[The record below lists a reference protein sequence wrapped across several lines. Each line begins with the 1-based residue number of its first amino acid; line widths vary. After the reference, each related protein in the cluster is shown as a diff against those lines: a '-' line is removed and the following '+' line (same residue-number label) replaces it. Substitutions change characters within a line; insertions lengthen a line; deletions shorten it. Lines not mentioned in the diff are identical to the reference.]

1 MTIAK
6 SVEVSGVLNLN
17 KPGGMTSR
25 DVVDLISRP
34 LKKQAKVGHAGT
46 LDPLAS
52 GVLVVCVGQATRLIE
67 YVQRMTKSYRTVV
80 RLGATS
86 DTLDADGQ
94 VQLQDSPRIPTE
106 TEIRTVLARQVGTI
120 DQMPPQFSA
129 LKVEGKRAYD
139 LARGGQTVELASR
152 PVRIDRVELISY
164 AWPLLELEV
173 DCGSGT
179 YIRSI
184 ARDIGEAL
192 GCGGL
197 VEVLVRTRIGGFALT
212 DAIDPT
218 GLSIDAI
225 LAHLQPIETALG
237 DIPRLSL
244 VAEQIGAIGM
254 GKALPAREVTG
265 AEGLEGE
272 AALVG
277 LDGKLVAIAEV
288 GGPLRAVRPR
298 RVLAG
303 ITTQDSQRI

>member
-6 SVEVSGVLNLN
+6 SVEVSGVLNLH

-34 LKKQAKVGHAGT
+34 LGKKVKVGHAGT

-67 YVQRMTKSYRTVV
+67 YVQRMPKSYRTVV
-80 RLGATS
+80 KLGATS

-94 VQLQDSPRIPTE
+94 IQQMENPPIPTE
-106 TEIRTVLARQVGTI
+106 SAILEALKSQIGTI
-120 DQMPPQFSA
+120 DQLPPQFSA

-139 LARGGQTVELASR
+139 LARGGQAVELAPR

-164 AWPLLELEV
+164 NWPLLELEV

-184 ARDIGEAL
+184 ARDIGEIL

-197 VEVLVRTRIGGFALT
+197 VEVLVRTRIGGFRLT

-218 GLSIDAI
+218 GQSIDEI
-225 LAHLQPIETALG
+225 LGHLQPVETALG
-237 DIPRLSL
+237 DLPRLLISQGQ
-244 VAEQIGAIGM
+244 VEAIQM
-254 GKALPAREVTG
+254 GKALPAREVEA
-265 AEGLEGE
+265 AEALEGE
-272 AALVG
+272 AAL
-277 LDGKLVAIAEV
+277 LAPDGKLVAIAEV
-288 GGPLRAVRPR
+288 GGPLKAVRPR
-298 RVLAG
+298 RVLLAR
-303 ITTQDSQRI
+303 TQD